1 MIALV
6 QRVSR
11 AAVEIDQQVVG
22 QIKQG
27 LLVLL
32 GVERHD
38 TTQLSDKLLK
48 KIVNYRMFSDENG
61 KMNLSLLDIKGELLV
76 VSQFTLAAETNKGLR
91 PGFSGA
97 ATPAQAQELYEYLVQ
112 QSKSYGLETQTGRFG
127 ADMQVS
133 LINDGPVTFSL
144 TV

>member
-6 QRVSR
+6 QRVNR
-11 AAVEIDQQVVG
+11 AAVEVDQQVVG

-61 KMNLSLLDIKGELLV
+61 KMNLSLLDIQGELLV

-97 ATPAQAQELYEYLVQ
+97 ATPAQAQELYEYLVA
-112 QSKSYGLETQTGRFG
+112 QSKSYGLDTQTGRFG